1 MRTCGRGSALPRDAC
16 RRCLARKSARTRFAF
31 GFETSP
37 ARLGGPARP
46 GEGGAPLPPDVEC
59 KGRANTPAGCARSV
73 GFAADLR
80 RGSLCGV
87 QRGCR
92 RARMWRA
99 VHASGATVVCG
110 TRVGHGAGRETR
122 VWTLVRECNQPAMII
137 RWSCGRSLGS
147 GDDRLCSTQFQTVV
161 SGLGSSGCAII
172 DVQRLMSVIR

>member
-1 MRTCGRGSALPRDAC
+1 MFWRAETPTRGGGSREPRGVVGAVRTCGRGSALPRDAC

-46 GEGGAPLPPDVEC
+46 CEGGAPLPPDVES

-87 QRGCR
+87 QRGVHARGCGARCTR
-92 RARMWRA
+92 RARQPCAAPVSVTGLEGKRE
-99 VHASGATVVCG
+99 SGPSSEKCNQPVMII
-110 TRVGHGAGRETR
+110 RRSGAGR
-122 VWTLVRECNQPAMII
+122 A
-137 RWSCGRSLGS
+137 GDLG
-147 GDDRLCSTQFQTVV
+147 
-161 SGLGSSGCAII
+161 
-172 DVQRLMSVIR
+172 